1 MFTEK
6 ENKILC
12 RGEDAILRRFEEC
25 LSAPE
30 PLSNGDFATLL
41 DGVRVLDRICRMRD
55 RYGSQQEASLKKEN
69 SILSRAEDAILR
81 RLEECMNSP
90 NPISINDFGSLM
102 DGIQMMDRIFRMM
115 DQQGTHIACG
125 QTGSKK
131 RSEEIGVLTNYM
143 NALLGE
149 KAALKLSEAIQN
161 QKTVLIRGAQGPT
174 GKTTLCRI
182 LREHGIAAVEEK
194 DVYEV
199 ILDTPLENRILHFDS
214 ATISQSRKEDAL

>member
-6 ENKILC
+6 ENKILS
-12 RGEDAILRRFEEC
+12 RGEDAILRRFEES

-30 PLSNGDFATLL
+30 PLSNGDFETLL

-69 SILSRAEDAILR
+69 SILSRTEDAILR

-90 NPISINDFGSLM
+90 NPISISDFGSLM
-102 DGIQMMDRIFRMM
+102 DGIQMMD
-115 DQQGTHIACG
+115 QQNSHIACG
-125 QTGSKK
+125 QTGGEKQ
-131 RSEEIGVLTNYM
+131 REENCVLTNYM
-143 NALLGE
+143 NSLLGE
-149 KAALKLSEAIQN
+149 KAALELSEAIQN
-161 QKTVLIRGAQGPT
+161 QKTILIRGAQGPT

-199 ILDTPLENRILHFDS
+199 ILDTPLENRIPHFNPE
-214 ATISQSRKEDAL
+214 TISKS

>member
-6 ENKILC
+6 ENKILS
-12 RGEDAILRRFEEC
+12 RGEDAILRRFEES

-30 PLSNGDFATLL
+30 PLSNGDFETLL

-69 SILSRAEDAILR
+69 SILSRAEDVILR
-81 RLEECMNSP
+81 RLEECMDSP
-90 NPISINDFGSLM
+90 NPISISDFGSLM

-115 DQQGTHIACG
+115 DQQNSHIACG
-125 QTGSKK
+125 QTGGEKQ
-131 RSEEIGVLTNYM
+131 REENCVLTNYM

-149 KAALKLSEAIQN
+149 KAALELSEAIQN
-161 QKTVLIRGAQGPT
+161 QKNILIRGAQGPT

-199 ILDTPLENRILHFDS
+199 IVDTPLENRIPHFNPE
-214 ATISQSRKEDAL
+214 TISKS